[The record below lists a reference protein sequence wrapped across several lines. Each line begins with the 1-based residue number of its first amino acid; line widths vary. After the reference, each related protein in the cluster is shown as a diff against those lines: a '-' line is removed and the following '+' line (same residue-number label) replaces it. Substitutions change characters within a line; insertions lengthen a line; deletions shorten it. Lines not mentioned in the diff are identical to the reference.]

1 MHIKLK
7 LKKNHLGAEE
17 IPQWLKEHITLAEDL
32 GSVPSTHIKWLI
44 TIYQS
49 SSKGYNTLFQFFRAL
64 LNLWHAHT
72 HIHINK

>member
-32 GSVPSTHIKWLI
+32 GSVPSTHLAAQSFLTQVLGGLTPSSGLHRYQAYMDICVGK
-44 TIYQS
+44 TPIYI
-49 SSKGYNTLFQFFRAL
+49 R
-64 LNLWHAHT
+64 
-72 HIHINK
+72 